1 MPEVRIEDYLG
12 RKILILGD
20 VNTGKTTLARGVLEA
35 LCRAGFGSR
44 TAVVDMA
51 PEIPENLARARGIP
65 GVGGRLVPPEGCGVL
80 YLGGR
85 FEPPRLSS
93 NSEEEAMQKARRN
106 RREIEGLLR
115 RLDSEPREILFI
127 NDVSLYLQAGGADAL
142 IPRIERAG
150 TVVANGYWGEK
161 LGGGLLSGW
170 ERSEMHRLK
179 DHFDRIGRTLIL
191 GTPPPLADR

>member
-1 MPEVRIEDYLG
+1 
-12 RKILILGD
+12 
-20 VNTGKTTLARGVLEA
+20 
-35 LCRAGFGSR
+35 
-44 TAVVDMA
+44 
-51 PEIPENLARARGIP
+51 
-65 GVGGRLVPPEGCGVL
+65 
-80 YLGGR
+80 
-85 FEPPRLSS
+85 
-93 NSEEEAMQKARRN
+93 MQKARRN